1 MMSIVP
7 RRRTLRFTRR
17 LTGVTSFCALASATV
32 ARAHDFRIIPQVFAF
47 APNATMVVYGRQGG
61 GQFPSGTAV
70 PVERVVDA
78 QNIGATAT
86 TTITDMVIEGT
97 SLGLQLKPTTPG
109 QYLIVV
115 GLAPRVN
122 RQTPAGVLRFLRAEG
137 GVAEAERLERQQTFA
152 GLDSVIFT
160 AASYAATVAQ
170 VGSDGPRTYGQT
182 GGLRLAFVPL
192 SDPDHLHGGDTVQ
205 VKLVGNGQPL
215 PGHGLEVAAGLDS
228 TAAPNASD
236 TRVTY
241 ITDQYGV
248 AHVPL
253 QTAGPVLMR
262 SASASPRVGG
272 AKTEWDVSRTTYMF
286 AFGDRH

>member
-7 RRRTLRFTRR
+7 RKSTLRFTRR
-17 LTGVTSFCALASATV
+17 LGGVTIFCALASATV
-32 ARAHDFRIIPQVFAF
+32 ASAHDFWIIPQVFAF
-47 APNATMVVYGRQGG
+47 APDATMVVYGRQGG

-78 QNIGATAT
+78 RIIGATAT

-97 SLGLQLKPTTPG
+97 SLRLQQKPTTPG

-137 GVAEAERLERQQTFA
+137 GVAEADRLERQQAFA

-170 VGSDGPRTYGQT
+170 VGVDGPRTFGQT

-192 SDPDHLHGGDTVQ
+192 SDPDHLHVGDTLQ

-228 TAAPNASD
+228 AAAPHASV

-241 ITDQYGV
+241 ITDQFGV

-262 SASASPRVGG
+262 SAFASPKVGG
-272 AKTEWDVSRTTYMF
+272 AKTEWDVSRTTYVF
-286 AFGDRH
+286 AVGDRH